1 MHNHGLIFK
10 RKEKIMHELK
20 KIHFKG
26 IAPLNDENRGMKMV
40 RKLEEGGFLKIDKVI
55 ADIRNLRFKTERYEA
70 ILLVPEEN
78 IAYVKNQLKIKEN
91 KNKK

>member
-1 MHNHGLIFK
+1 MP
-10 RKEKIMHELK
+10 ELK

-26 IAPLNDENRGMKMV
+26 IAPLNDKNRGMKMV

-55 ADIRNLRFKTERYEA
+55 TDIRNLRFKTERYEA

-78 IAYVKNQLKIKEN
+78 IAYVKSQLKIKED
-91 KNKK
+91 KSKK

>member
-1 MHNHGLIFK
+1 MP
-10 RKEKIMHELK
+10 ELK
-20 KIHFKG
+20 RIHYKG
-26 IAPLNDENRGMKMV
+26 IAPLIDENRGMKMV

-55 ADIRNLRFKTERYEA
+55 TDIKNLRFKTERYEA

-78 IAYVKNQLKIKEN
+78 IAYVKGQLKIKED